1 MPDSL
6 YRITG
11 ALDELASRDLGIPR
25 RRGGTSKITHAA
37 QTGVDVERG
46 RARVYAARVEGLGLV
61 SRLAMQQTG
70 RLAFDEGFLRQ
81 HTPWAA
87 GRYALIADNA
97 AVCMADIV
105 SEMGRE

>member
-6 YRITG
+6 SRITG
-11 ALDELASRDLGIPR
+11 ALDDLASRDLGIPR
-25 RRGGTSKITHAA
+25 RRASSRVAQAA
-37 QTGVDVERG
+37 QTGVDVEHG

-61 SRLAMQQTG
+61 SRLAMRQTG

-81 HTPWAA
+81 YAPWAA

-105 SEMGRE
+105 TEMGRE